1 MITAFDCII
10 YDYNEITADSND
22 VVSQIVSHT
31 ANTWQANRGTA
42 EKGRDTKQGK
52 QAEQAVSLFFSK
64 YHTSVKYISY
74 DTIRTDNFLKH
85 APFDGV
91 LVNCNKV
98 SKTTLAEKFAKINK
112 EIADGLHGTISP
124 ELRAELYDAGI
135 YTVEIKSTKVNDKKR
150 TAASFSSYDE
160 TVQIKKLL
168 TAICVDDFL
177 TYPHFRRTGDYD
189 WNSYCSYVQRIVP
202 ELSSFTGIALQN
214 AVKEIELA
222 SMDDFYIRV
231 YMDEIHNKALIL
243 GYITKENLVNPPYIK
258 KMPQRNKSEKAMYLA
273 KNLSVRKPLEDL
285 IALVEN

>member
-1 MITAFDCII
+1 MINAFGCII

-22 VVSQIVSHT
+22 AVSQIVSHT

-74 DTIRTDNFLKH
+74 DTIRNDNFLKH

-91 LVNCNKV
+91 LVDCNKV
-98 SKTTLAEKFAKINK
+98 SNTTLTEKFAKVNK
-112 EIADGLHGTISP
+112 EIAEGSYGVITP

-135 YTVEIKSTKVNDKKR
+135 FTVEIKSTKVNDKKR
-150 TAASFSSYDE
+150 TAASFSSYGE
-160 TVQIKKLL
+160 TVQIKNLL
-168 TAICVDDFL
+168 TAICADDFL

-189 WNSYCSYVQRIVP
+189 WNSYCSYVQRRVP
-202 ELSSFTGIALQN
+202 ELSSFTGVALQN

-222 SMDDFYIRV
+222 NMDDFYIRV
-231 YMDEIHNKALIL
+231 YMDEIHKKALIL
-243 GYITKENLVNPPYIK
+243 GFITKEDFMELPYIK
-258 KMPQRNKSEKAMYLA
+258 KMILWGKSENALYLA
-273 KNLSVRKPLEDL
+273 KKLTARKPLEDL
-285 IALVEN
+285 ISLIEN

>member
-1 MITAFDCII
+1 MINAFDCII
-10 YDYNEITADSND
+10 YDYNEITTDSND
-22 VVSQIVSHT
+22 AVSQIVSHT

-74 DTIRTDNFLKH
+74 DNIRTDNFLKH

-98 SKTTLAEKFAKINK
+98 SNTMLAEKFANVNK
-112 EIADGLHGTISP
+112 EIAKGSYGVIST

-135 YTVEIKSTKVNDKKR
+135 FTVKIKSTKVNDKKR
-150 TAASFSSYDE
+150 AAASFSSYDE
-160 TVQIKKLL
+160 AVQIKNLL
-168 TAICVDDFL
+168 TAICADDFL
-177 TYPHFRRTGDYD
+177 TYPHFSRTGDYD
-189 WNSYCSYVQRIVP
+189 WNSYCSCVQRRIP
-202 ELSSFTGIALQN
+202 ELSPFTGVALQN

-222 SMDDFYIRV
+222 NMDDFYIRV

-243 GYITKENLVNPPYIK
+243 GFITKEDFMVSPYIK
-258 KMPQRNKSEKAMYLA
+258 KMIHWGKSENALYLA
-273 KNLSVRKPLEDL
+273 KPLTARKPLEDL
-285 IALVEN
+285 ISLIEN

>member
-1 MITAFDCII
+1 MINAFDCII

-22 VVSQIVSHT
+22 AVSQIVWHT

-74 DTIRTDNFLKH
+74 DDIRTDNFLKH

-91 LVNCNKV
+91 LVDCNKV
-98 SKTTLAEKFAKINK
+98 SNTTLTEKFAKINK
-112 EIADGLHGTISP
+112 EIADGLYGSISP

-150 TAASFSSYDE
+150 KTAAFSSYNE
-160 TVQIKKLL
+160 TVQIKNLL

-189 WNSYCSYVQRIVP
+189 WNSYCSYVQRRVP

-214 AVKEIELA
+214 AIKEIELA
-222 SMDDFYIRV
+222 NMDDFYIRV

-243 GYITKENLVNPPYIK
+243 GFITKEDFMVSPYIK
-258 KMPQRNKSEKAMYLA
+258 KMILWGKSENALYLA
-273 KNLSVRKPLEDL
+273 KPLTARKPLEDL
-285 IALVEN
+285 ITLIEN